1 MKLFI
6 YDHCPYCVKARMI
19 FGLKDLPVRLVT
31 LLSDDE
37 STPISMIGKKMA
49 PILLKD
55 DGSYMPESMDIVDY
69 IDNLDNHPVLVGK
82 SNPAISE
89 WLQHVCS
96 YTNKLLLP
104 RFATADFEEFATDS
118 ARAYFTNKKQA
129 IMGDFADLLADSA
142 DLIIQLEEDLQT
154 LAPLIHSSEAVNGT
168 LSVDDIH
175 LFPLLRSLSIVAGL
189 VLPDNVEA
197 YRDAMAQ
204 RCDIP
209 LLLDM
214 EQ

>member
-37 STPISMIGKKMA
+37 TTPISMIGKKMA
-49 PILLKD
+49 PILQKD
-55 DGSYMPESMDIVDY
+55 DGSYMPESMDIVHY
-69 IDNLDNHPVLVGK
+69 VDNLDGNPVLTGNT
-82 SNPAISE
+82 NPAISLWVE
-89 WLQHVCS
+89 HASS

-104 RFATADFEEFATDS
+104 RFANADFEEFATDS
-118 ARAYFTNKKQA
+118 ARQYFTHKKQA
-129 IMGDFADLLADSA
+129 TLGDFATLLADSA
-142 DLIIQLEEDLQT
+142 DLIEQLEDDLQK
-154 LAPLIHSSEAVNGT
+154 LSALIQSPEAVNGS
-168 LSVDDIH
+168 LSLDDIH
-175 LFPLLRSLSIVAGL
+175 LFPLLRSLSIVAG
-189 VLPDNVEA
+189 VTLPDNVEA
-197 YRDAMAQ
+197 YRNRMAQ

-209 LLLDM
+209 LLFDM

>member
-37 STPISMIGKKMA
+37 TTPTSMIGKKMA
-49 PILLKD
+49 PILQKD
-55 DGSYMPESMDIVDY
+55 DGSYMPESMDIVHY
-69 IDNLDNHPVLVGK
+69 VDNLDGKPLVTGK
-82 SNPAISE
+82 TNPAITE
-89 WLQHVCS
+89 WLQHTNS
-96 YTNKLLLP
+96 YASKLLLP
-104 RFATADFEEFATDS
+104 RFANADFEEFATDN
-118 ARAYFTNKKQA
+118 ARHYFTHKKQA
-129 IMGDFADLLADSA
+129 AIGDFAALLADSA
-142 DLIIQLEEDLQT
+142 DLIAQLDEDLQRLST
-154 LAPLIHSSEAVNGT
+154 LIQSPEAVNDA
-168 LSVDDIH
+168 LSTDDFH
-175 LFPLLRSLSIVAGL
+175 LFPLLRSLSIVAG
-189 VLPDNVEA
+189 VTLPDNVET
-197 YRDAMAQ
+197 YRDRMAQ